1 MWIMLIKRPDHC
13 RTLVKRRLCQIGGL
27 QTWNHFAMLTTTPPP
42 DPHIVIFHWITK
54 LNTVY
59 LFVIIFLSHF
69 FLKCFPGSLMYCSLV
84 SVLLQEAFLKINV
97 DPTVH
102 HPVCRMVVIKGSGLF
117 SAPGNTHTLIR
128 YCLTSIR
135 PCGFRQRPL
144 FLFSHFKQVL
154 LKNAVHPQPF

>member
-1 MWIMLIKRPDHC
+1 
-13 RTLVKRRLCQIGGL
+13 
-27 QTWNHFAMLTTTPPP
+27 MLTTTPPP

-59 LFVIIFLSHF
+59 LFVRNFFCPNFSEMLSRQSDVLEPSQCASSGSFL
-69 FLKCFPGSLMYCSLV
+69 
-84 SVLLQEAFLKINV
+84 EINV
-97 DPTVH
+97 DPTVR
-102 HPVCRMVVIKGSGLF
+102 HPVCGTVVIKGSGLF

-144 FLFSHFKQVL
+144 FLFSHFKQML